1 MLVFLLYENGKL
13 CNYKFG
19 AFISYRITQRKEIVY
34 SFLVISVI
42 FLYIASKIEIIQ
54 KGSVI
59 LSVKRSNLK
68 LITTALLLG
77 LILSSLDQ
85 TILSTA
91 MPTIIQELDGLSMY
105 SWVFTV
111 YMLATTTT
119 MPIYGKMADLF
130 GRRKMYLIG
139 LSLFLIGSML
149 CGFANNITQLIIF
162 RGIQG
167 LGAGALMPVSM
178 TIVGDLYPPEKRG
191 KFMGLF
197 GAVFAISSIFGPT
210 LGGFIVEYWN
220 WSWIFYINLPFGIPA
235 LIIMAKSLKESKS
248 QVKRSIDWF
257 GALTLSG
264 GLIAIL
270 LALVLGGNTQIAGT
284 NYSWSSLQI
293 IGLFSIG
300 FVLLVLFLWIET
312 KAKEPIIPLHLF
324 RIRVI
329 ALGSITGF
337 FMSAGMFGAIVY
349 IPLFVQNVIG
359 ISPSTA
365 GYILTPLML
374 SVVVTST
381 LGGRLMSKVSFRSIL
396 IPSMLLMTIGF
407 ILLSQINAN
416 TTSWEMVCYMFITG
430 LGMGAIY
437 PVLGTAAQSAVDA
450 EARGVATSSSQF
462 FRSMGGTV
470 GVSILGSFLAQQL
483 ALEPTALSKS
493 LSDVFFFALI
503 FVCIGLIACL
513 FIGNARLIKKSE

>member
-1 MLVFLLYENGKL
+1 VYLLSAE
-13 CNYKFG
+13 
-19 AFISYRITQRKEIVY
+19 
-34 SFLVISVI
+34 
-42 FLYIASKIEIIQ
+42 
-54 KGSVI
+54 
-59 LSVKRSNLK
+59 RSNLK
-68 LITTALLLG
+68 LITAALLLG

-91 MPTIIQELDGLSMY
+91 MPTIIQELHGLSQY

-139 LSLFLIGSML
+139 LSLFLIGSLL
-149 CGFANNITQLIIF
+149 CSFAGSMTQLIIF

-167 LGAGALMPVSM
+167 LGAGALMPITM

-210 LGGFIVEYWN
+210 LGGFIVEYWS
-220 WSWIFYINLPFGIPA
+220 WGWIFFINVPIGIPA
-235 LIIMAKSLKESKS
+235 IFILAIALKESKS

-257 GALTLSG
+257 GALTLCI

-270 LALVLGGNTQIAGT
+270 LALVLGGNSQSTSRYYA
-284 NYSWSSLQI
+284 WDSLQI
-293 IGLFSIG
+293 IGLFGIG
-300 FVLLVLFLWIET
+300 FALLALFLWIET
-312 KAKEPIIPLHLF
+312 KAKEPIIPLQLF
-324 RIRVI
+324 KIRVI
-329 ALGSITGF
+329 AVGNITGF

-349 IPLFVQNVIG
+349 IPLFVQDVIG
-359 ISPSTA
+359 VSPSIA

-381 LGGRLMSKVSFRSIL
+381 LGGRFMSKVSFRTIL
-396 IPSMLLMTIGF
+396 VPSMLLMTVGF
-407 ILLSQINAN
+407 ILLSQMNAE
-416 TTSWEMVCYMFITG
+416 TTSLEIVCYMLITG
-430 LGMGAIY
+430 LGMGAVY
-437 PVLGTAAQSAVDA
+437 PVLGTAAQSAV
-450 EARGVATSSSQF
+450 EAQVRGVATSSSQF

-470 GVSILGSFLAQQL
+470 GISILGSFLAQRL
-483 ALEPTALSKS
+483 ALGHADLSTA
-493 LSDVFFFALI
+493 LSDVFFLALI
-503 FVCIGLIACL
+503 SVGVGLIACL
-513 FIGNARLIKKSE
+513 FMGNARLVR